1 MSRKQD
7 HKDKT
12 EVSVSTWGTW
22 GNRQYTIFY
31 IYLYLLLFIS
41 FNGTYV
47 NSSKVNKDARIVLK
61 NNDLISLRVP
71 EVDKQNDWKRPGKKP
86 IK

>member
-1 MSRKQD
+1 M
-7 HKDKT
+7 
-12 EVSVSTWGTW
+12 
-22 GNRQYTIFY
+22 FY
-31 IYLYLLLFIS
+31 IYIYIYLLFIS

-71 EVDKQNDWKRPGKKP
+71 EVDKQNDWKRPGKNL
-86 IK
+86 